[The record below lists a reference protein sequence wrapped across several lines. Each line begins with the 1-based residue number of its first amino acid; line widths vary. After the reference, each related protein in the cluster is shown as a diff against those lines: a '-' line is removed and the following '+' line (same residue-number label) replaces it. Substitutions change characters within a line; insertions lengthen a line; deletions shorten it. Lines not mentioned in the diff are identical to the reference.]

1 LGIDIQNLRS
11 DLSGGEGGK
20 GEGGR
25 EKERER

>member
-1 LGIDIQNLRS
+1 LGIDIQNLR